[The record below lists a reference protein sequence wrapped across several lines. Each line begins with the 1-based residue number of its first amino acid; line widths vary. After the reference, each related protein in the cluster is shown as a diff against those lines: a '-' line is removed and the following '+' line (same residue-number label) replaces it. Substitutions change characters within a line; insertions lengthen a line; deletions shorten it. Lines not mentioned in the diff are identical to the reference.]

1 MEMGYFQCLYVNR
14 TVILA
19 GGTLGKRHRYRS
31 QSRVLGG
38 RVVPLP
44 RVYSRIRRTR
54 NHIDVTKTGT
64 FLEGEIRYR
73 GRMGGVEQTS
83 HRGDSIKISV

>member
-1 MEMGYFQCLYVNR
+1 MVELFLFHVCIV
-14 TVILA
+14 
-19 GGTLGKRHRYRS
+19 
-31 QSRVLGG
+31 
-38 RVVPLP
+38 
-44 RVYSRIRRTR
+44 IRRTR